1 MDTEPE
7 HGCLEALVSAYG
19 IATDFINYAGE
30 TVPLAWENRL
40 RVLDLLDVDISSKAA
55 AEASLLHIN
64 SQRFASWVPKAL
76 VVEAGHP
83 IQIPVHLDVADLST
97 PIRWN
102 IETERGEHFAGEFIP
117 SDLPE
122 TGTHTLAS
130 HCISTRT
137 LNLPELP
144 PGYHPL
150 TLSSVNQQIQTTL
163 ITAPDVAYSPE
174 WLAQN
179 HKLAGLSV
187 QVYTLRSEH
196 NWGMGDFSDLQDT
209 VIRAAG
215 LGIHFLVLNPLHLLD
230 ADHPENCS
238 PYSPMDRRF
247 LNPLYIDPRKVEDFS
262 ENQELQGLMATPDIQ
277 SELEEL
283 RSKPQVDYTGVTRL
297 KYDLFNRMF
306 GFFKTNHLEQSTP
319 RAADFYN
326 YIDGKGEPGQVFAN
340 DQAVKNQFTLEH
352 ARDPPFH
359 FYLQW
364 LAEIQLEACQQ
375 LALRHGMAVGLIRD
389 LAVASSSSS
398 AEVQLN
404 PGLFCT
410 RASIGAPPDPLGP
423 QGQNWGLPPMKPTV
437 LVDSGYAHF
446 ITLLQNNMAHC
457 GALRIDHIM
466 ALMRLWWCPGP
477 GDSSTGAYVRY
488 PVADLFA
495 ILRLESLRQQCV
507 VIGED
512 LGVVPP
518 EIRERMAH
526 SGILS
531 NALFYFEKYDGVVF
545 KRPEHFAP
553 RCLAM
558 VANHDVPTLTAWWN
572 KTDIALRQEIGLLDD
587 EEVLAATI
595 HGRESDLIQVLHWV
609 NNAGLLPQEWLDFN
623 IHRPFD
629 EILCRAIF
637 HTSGRMASQLVSVQ
651 IEDLCFTELPVNI
664 PGTCAEYPNWRRKM
678 PLSVDDLLAGIQA
691 RRMLASLTEGRR
703 QA

>member
-7 HGCLEALVSAYG
+7 HGCLEALLEAYG

-40 RVLDLLDVDISSKAA
+40 RVLDLLDVDISSKEA
-55 AEASLLHIN
+55 AETSLLRIN
-64 SQRFASWVPKAL
+64 SQRFDHWVPKAL
-76 VVEAGHP
+76 VIDAGHP
-83 IQIPVHLDVADLST
+83 VCIPVHFDTADLSSQ
-97 PIRWN
+97 IHWAVD
-102 IETERGEHFAGEFIP
+102 IENGDHLTGDANP
-117 SDLPE
+117 SELPE
-122 TGTHTLAS
+122 TDTHTLVT
-130 HCISTRT
+130 HCISTRQ
-137 LNLPELP
+137 LDLPQLP
-144 PGYHPL
+144 PGYHRL
-150 TLSSVNQQIQTTL
+150 TLNNGSETVQTTL
-163 ITAPDVAYSPE
+163 ICSPPTAYVPQ
-174 WLAQN
+174 WLEQN

-196 NWGMGDFSDLQDT
+196 DWGMGDFSDLQDT
-209 VIRAAG
+209 VIRVAE
-215 LGIHFLVLNPLHLLD
+215 LGMHFLVLNPLHLLD
-230 ADHPENCS
+230 ADYPENCS

-247 LNPLYIDPRKVEDFS
+247 LNPLYIDPLQVADYAD
-262 ENQELQGLMATPDIQ
+262 NPELQTWMTSADVQ
-277 SELEEL
+277 SELAGL
-283 RSKPQVDYTGVTRL
+283 RATTEVNYTGVTRL
-297 KYDLFNRMF
+297 KYAVFDRMF
-306 GFFKTNHLEQSTP
+306 GFFKHNHLLAETERGNTFLSFV
-319 RAADFYN
+319 A
-326 YIDGKGEPGQVFAN
+326 GKGEPGEVFAG
-340 DQAVKNQFTLEH
+340 DQAEKNQFTFEH
-352 ARDPPFH
+352 ARDPLFH

-364 LAEIQLEACQQ
+364 LAEVQLEACQQ
-375 LALRHGMAVGLIRD
+375 LALKQGMAVGLIRD

-398 AEVQLN
+398 AEVKLN
-404 PGLFCT
+404 PELFCT

-446 ITLLQNNMAHC
+446 ITLLKNNMSHC

-477 GDSSTGAYVRY
+477 GDSSTGAYVHY

-495 ILRLESLRQQCV
+495 ILRLESLRNQCV

-545 KRPEHFAP
+545 KHPEHFAP
-553 RCLAM
+553 RCLSM
-558 VANHDVPTLTAWWN
+558 VANHDVPPLTAWWN
-572 KTDIALRQEIGLLDD
+572 KTDIALRQKIGLLDD
-587 EEVLAATI
+587 QDVLDATI
-595 HGRESDLIQVLHWV
+595 RGRESDLIQVLHWI

-629 EILCRAIF
+629 EILCRALF

-664 PGTCAEYPNWRRKM
+664 PGTCDEYPNWRRRL
-678 PLSVDDLLAGIQA
+678 PISADALLADERS
-691 RRMLASLTEGRR
+691 RRMLASLTAGRA

>member
-7 HGCLEALVSAYG
+7 HGCLEELLGAYG

-30 TVPLAWENRL
+30 TVSLAWENRL
-40 RVLDLLDVDISSKAA
+40 RVLDLLDVDVSSKEA

-76 VVEAGHP
+76 VIEAGQP
-83 IQIPVHLDVADLST
+83 AQIPVHLDTADLSI
-97 PIRWN
+97 PVDWV
-102 IETERGEHFAGEFIP
+102 IETDEGKQFGGVTTP
-117 SDLPE
+117 LDLTE
-122 TGTHTLAS
+122 TNTHTLATRS
-130 HCISTRT
+130 ISTRM
-137 LNLPELP
+137 LPLPELP
-144 PGYHPL
+144 PGYHRL
-150 TLSSVNQQIQTTL
+150 TLSSIKQHIQTTL
-163 ITAPDVAYSPE
+163 ISAPSTAYTPD
-174 WLAQN
+174 WLEHN
-179 HKLAGLSV
+179 RKLAGLSV
-187 QVYTLRSEH
+187 QVYTLPSEH
-196 NWGMGDFSDLQDT
+196 DWGMGDFSDLQDT
-209 VIRAAG
+209 VVSAAD
-215 LGIHFLVLNPLHLLD
+215 LGIDFLVLNPLHLLD
-230 ADHPENCS
+230 VDHPENCS

-247 LNPLYIDPRKVEDFS
+247 LNPLYIDPFQVEDYFD
-262 ENQELQGLMATPDIQ
+262 NKALVAWVATDGVQ
-277 SELEEL
+277 SELVEL
-283 RSKPQVDYTGVTRL
+283 RSKTQVDYTAVTRL
-297 KYDLFNRMF
+297 KYDVFNRMF
-306 GFFKTNHLEQSTP
+306 DFFKTRHLAQATP
-319 RAADFYN
+319 RAVAFYR
-326 YIDGKGEPGQVFAN
+326 YIDGKGESGQFFAN
-340 DQAVKNQFTLEH
+340 DQASKNRLTLEY
-352 ARDPPFH
+352 AKDPQFH

-389 LAVASSSSS
+389 LAVASSCNS

-404 PGLFCT
+404 PELFCT
-410 RASIGAPPDPLGP
+410 RASIGAPPDPLAP

-437 LVDSGYAHF
+437 LVDTGYAHF

-495 ILRLESLRQQCV
+495 ILRLESLRQKCV

-526 SGILS
+526 SSILS

-545 KRPEHFAP
+545 KQPEHFTP

-572 KTDIALRQEIGLLDD
+572 KTDIALRQKIGLLND
-587 EEVLAATI
+587 EGALEATI

-609 NNAGLLPQEWLDFN
+609 NNAGLLPQEWLEFN

-629 EILCRAIF
+629 ELLCRAIF

-664 PGTCAEYPNWRRKM
+664 PGTSDEYPNWRRKL
-678 PLSVDDLLAGIQA
+678 PLPVDALLAGIEA
-691 RRMLASLTEGRR
+691 RRMLASLTEGRG